1 MEAWMK
7 RLLLTE
13 LAIAAW
19 LGASANAADL
29 YRATP
34 SRPSSP
40 VPAYFTW
47 TGCYAG
53 GNAGGIWANPDWI
66 YKSTPMPA
74 VSLGIASV
82 TGGLAGIQ
90 AGCNYQVVNWVVG
103 IQGDYDWTS
112 ASGSRT
118 SMLFPRVTNQSN
130 IRSLA
135 SVTARVG
142 YSWDR
147 FLLYVKGGAA
157 WERDDYSMAPNALI
171 SGFALATAGESRS
184 GWTAGVGGEYVLLDW
199 LTVFLEYDFYGF
211 GTRTNTFANCTV
223 SACGAVSPA
232 IDITNS
238 TYIFKAGL
246 NLKFGPSAPPV
257 K

>member
-1 MEAWMK
+1 MK
-7 RLLLTE
+7 RRLLAE
-13 LAIAAW
+13 LLMATW

-29 YRATP
+29 YKATP
-34 SRPSSP
+34 SRPPSP
-40 VPAYFTW
+40 LTASFGW

-53 GNAGGIWANPDWI
+53 GNAGGIWDNPDWI
-66 YKSTPMPA
+66 YKSSSFPG

-82 TGGLAGIQ
+82 TGGLAGVQ
-90 AGCNYQVVNWVVG
+90 AGCNYQVANWVVG
-103 IQGDYDWTS
+103 LQGDYDWTS

-118 SMLFPRVTNQSN
+118 SMLFPPVTNQSN

-135 SVTARVG
+135 SATARLG

-147 FLLYVKGGAA
+147 FLLYVKGGGA

-171 SGFALATAGESRS
+171 PGFALATASESRS
-184 GWTAGVGGEYVLLDW
+184 GWTVGAGGEYAFLDW
-199 LTVFLEYDFYGF
+199 LTAFLEYDFYGF

-223 SACGAVSPA
+223 SACGAASPA
-232 IDITNS
+232 IDIKDS
-238 TYIFKAGL
+238 TFVFKAGL
-246 NLKFGPSAPPV
+246 NFKFGPSAPPV